1 MASRK
6 LPEYLKIGVATAAY
20 QIEGAWNVADKTK
33 SIWDVTSHQPG
44 AIEDGTTG
52 DDACKSYDYY
62 KRDIQMLKFLGVDF
76 CRFSVSWPRLFPNG
90 FVNTTSQVGVEYYN
104 NLINELIEN
113 KIEPVVTLYHWDLPQ
128 NLQDLGGW
136 ANPLIVEWFEDYSRA
151 VYKLFGDRVKLWIT
165 INEPKQIGLYGY
177 GDNRFAPR
185 VNAHGI
191 GEYIVAKNIVLA
203 HARAWHVYDKE
214 FRKNQQGKC
223 GIAIATEYRQGA
235 TASPQDIEAG
245 LDCLEFEVGLYAHPI
260 FSTEGGFP
268 EDVKRRVALKSA
280 EQGYPRSR
288 LPEFTQEEIHYVRG
302 TSDFYGFNHY
312 TTYFLTRKWYTPE
325 VVPSQVDDIGATQV
339 DLEYEM
345 GATIQSKIIPEGIRK
360 ALNWVKNKY
369 DNPVVMIFENG
380 FNTYGGLKDLNRIT
394 YYRKYLNAILD
405 AIDIDGCNITR
416 YTAWSLMD
424 NFEWNCGLKLKF
436 GLFEVDYED
445 ENKQRI
451 ARLSALWFKHLIT
464 TRSLH
469 YDYIPE
475 YKEIIF

>member
-214 FRKNQQGKC
+214 FRKNQQ
-223 GIAIATEYRQGA
+223 
-235 TASPQDIEAG
+235 
-245 LDCLEFEVGLYAHPI
+245 
-260 FSTEGGFP
+260 EGGFP

>member
-20 QIEGAWNVADKTK
+20 QIEGAWNVA
-33 SIWDVTSHQPG
+33 
-44 AIEDGTTG
+44 
-52 DDACKSYDYY
+52 
-62 KRDIQMLKFLGVDF
+62 
-76 CRFSVSWPRLFPNG
+76 
-90 FVNTTSQVGVEYYN
+90 
-104 NLINELIEN
+104 
-113 KIEPVVTLYHWDLPQ
+113 
-128 NLQDLGGW
+128 
-136 ANPLIVEWFEDYSRA
+136 
-151 VYKLFGDRVKLWIT
+151 
-165 INEPKQIGLYGY
+165 
-177 GDNRFAPR
+177 
-185 VNAHGI
+185 
-191 GEYIVAKNIVLA
+191 
-203 HARAWHVYDKE
+203 
-214 FRKNQQGKC
+214 GKC